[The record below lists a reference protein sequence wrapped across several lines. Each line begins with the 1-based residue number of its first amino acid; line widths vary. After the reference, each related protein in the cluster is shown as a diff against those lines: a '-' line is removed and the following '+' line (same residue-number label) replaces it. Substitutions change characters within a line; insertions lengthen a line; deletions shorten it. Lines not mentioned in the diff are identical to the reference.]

1 MAATETM
8 KPTPQITPEQIDK
21 IKAADL
27 GNIIK
32 KVKSGK
38 TLSSVESK
46 ALEKYQREQ
55 NARQEMTA
63 ARMIAQGVEVMEKIK
78 EIIAK
83 SRLTAAEKTKI
94 ANLIASIEV
103 E

>member
-1 MAATETM
+1 MSA
-8 KPTPQITPEQIDK
+8 KPHLNESAGVVDQILRANTS
-21 IKAADL
+21 
-27 GNIIK
+27 NIIK

-63 ARMIAQGVEVMEKIK
+63 ARMIAQGLEVMEKIK

-83 SRLTAAEKTKI
+83 SRLSAAEKTKI